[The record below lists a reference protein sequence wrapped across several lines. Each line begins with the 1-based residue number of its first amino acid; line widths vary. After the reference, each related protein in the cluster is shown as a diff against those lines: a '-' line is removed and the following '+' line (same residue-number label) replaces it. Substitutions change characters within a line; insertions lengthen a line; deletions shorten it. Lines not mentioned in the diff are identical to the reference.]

1 MKETNSQGKSCVMP
15 AALIAGLGMAGMGL
29 VSSGVVVADTTS
41 VTDTINVTVQ
51 PSCTFNSVQDKTYV
65 GSAANGTEV
74 DNFNEAGVH
83 EFNIFCNDHNGFI
96 VTATPY
102 DLEADGI
109 TDVIAYTDDYTHT
122 GVNSMWTAEI
132 VTDNPALSVTSPVP
146 IGGGTIVTSDTSTVT
161 AGVDFTA
168 TYKAYVGTAT
178 PAGTYT
184 GRIEYTL
191 TAASTSNGGTSN
203 SGNGGQN
210 DDSGQNENGGE
221 NGENGGEG
229 GSGTGG
235 TGGSEN
241 PDNTNSANNTPS
253 NAPVNL
259 TNTYNTYN
267 TTNSYSTTNYSGGIT
282 GVASTPALASTQGST
297 SGTTSGTTSGNSGST
312 TDSKSGS
319 SNTGASSSYEQP
331 LGVTNTTS
339 SQNQDS
345 GFDPMPI
352 VAAGALAVAGVAA
365 VALAR
370 NKQED

>member
-74 DNFNEAGVH
+74 DNFNESGVH

-122 GVNSMWTAEI
+122 GVNSMWTAVI
-132 VTDNPALSVTSPVP
+132 ASDNPALSVTSSVP
-146 IGGGTIVTSDTSTVT
+146 IGGGTIATSDTSTVT

-168 TYKAYVGTAT
+168 TYKAYVGTET

-210 DDSGQNENGGE
+210 DDSGQN
-221 NGENGGEG
+221 ENGGEG

-282 GVASTPALASTQGST
+282 GAASTPALASTQGST

-312 TDSKSGS
+312 TGSKSGS
-319 SNTGASSSYEQP
+319 SNTDASSSHEQP

-370 NKQED
+370 SGKKEEE